1 MHFEDY
7 LHKGRL
13 SEEEILLF
21 LQKRLSEQDMER
33 VQEVIHNSK
42 EDFQTYM
49 TLLEADFLLKTE
61 PRVTTDFSKKI
72 KELAKSK
79 ASKPYIQLFLRFLE
93 DKVMISSSDQEDLEY
108 RGIMADFALRG
119 SSPGPISITRT
130 IDGREVVL
138 SFTPSVDNKG
148 YLVQTKLDNAQDLSC
163 IMVVDEEEWEVNR
176 NLVDKKNF
184 DSIVPLN
191 CHVELQ
197 FKGKGELEFT
207 IAVRLNSNI

>member
-1 MHFEDY
+1 MNYDDF
-7 LHKGRL
+7 LHKGTL
-13 SEEEILLF
+13 SEEEIMDFVEKQLP
-21 LQKRLSEQDMER
+21 KEDMER
-33 VQEVIHNSK
+33 IQGIIHNSR

-49 TLLEADFLLKTE
+49 SLLEAVFSMKTE
-61 PRVTTDFSKKI
+61 NRPTPEFSHRI
-72 KELAKSK
+72 QEMAKSK
-79 ASKPYIQLFLRFLE
+79 ASKPYVQLFLKFFE

-138 SFTPSVDNKG
+138 SFTPSVDNQG
-148 YLVQTKLDNAQDLSC
+148 YLLQTKLEDAQDLSC
-163 IMVVDEEEWEVNR
+163 ILFVDEEEWEVNR
-176 NLVDKKNF
+176 NLVDKRNF

-197 FKGKGELEFT
+197 FKKKGELEFK
-207 IAVRLNSNI
+207 IGVRLNSNI